1 MLAGKPSPSPNYHLT
16 EIINPNTPR
25 LALRSPGRGN
35 RGFLCSFLDRLLG
48 VGWGKPVH
56 LSNQLLTARIVPR
69 AEPAS
74 ELLS

>member
-1 MLAGKPSPSPNYHLT
+1 MMSRVVLSMSLLLS
-16 EIINPNTPR
+16 E
-25 LALRSPGRGN
+25 RSPGRGD

-56 LSNQLLTARIVPR
+56 LSNQLLAARIVPK